1 MHVRQDDTIS
11 LVGATVRVT
20 GARLDWRVN
29 PLKTRLDPALL
40 VRPMPEVREAGST
53 PP

>member
-1 MHVRQDDTIS
+1 MRVRQGDTIS
-11 LVGATVRVT
+11 LVGATGRVP
-20 GARLDWRVN
+20 GAHLDWRVN
-29 PLKTRLDPALL
+29 LFKTRLDPALF